1 MQNHLAVT
9 PKDAPLQDIIAVH
22 KAHYEPKL
30 IVIAECFYFHQRQQL
45 LGESVAKYIAELRR
59 LSVHCNF
66 RGYLEEALR
75 DGFVCGLRSETTQ
88 KRLLDIPDLQL
99 QDALGTALA
108 MEAAAQVLQQSDG
121 EPSSVKKFSSAPR
134 RNTKSASATPLKPC

>member
-1 MQNHLAVT
+1 M
-9 PKDAPLQDIIAVH
+9 
-22 KAHYEPKL
+22 
-30 IVIAECFYFHQRQQL
+30 IAECFYFHRRQQLLGESVAKYIADRRQQL
-45 LGESVAKYIAELRR
+45 LGESVAKYIAELRH

-75 DGFVCGLRSETTQ
+75 DGCVCGLRSETTQ

-99 QDALGTALA
+99 QDALDAALA
-108 MEAAAQVLQQSDG
+108 MEAPAQNAKVLQQSDG